1 MARSSERAGAPFDSL
16 DCVLVVGFVDDPDP
30 APVGQV
36 CVSGGGAAAVV
47 AVVLPAL
54 AERAGVRV
62 DADVSLRFVAG
73 VDALRGAGVDAGA
86 GLTAV
91 SPTTASVS
99 CTAGGADAAGATESV
114 VDVGAAAETATG
126 VVAC

>member
-1 MARSSERAGAPFDSL
+1 VARSSERAGVPFGSF
-16 DCVLVVGFVDDPDP
+16 DCVLVVGFVDDADP
-30 APVGQV
+30 APDGQV
-36 CVSGGGAAAVV
+36 CVSGGGAGAVV
-47 AVVLPAL
+47 GVVLPAL

-62 DADVSLRFVAG
+62 DADASLRFVAG
-73 VDALRGAGVDAGA
+73 VDALRGAGVDAGGA

-99 CTAGGADAAGATESV
+99 CTGGGVDAAGATES